1 MHPFRITGKAKAIYH
16 AGAVFA
22 SNYFVVVQ
30 AVAQRLLRHAG
41 LTDAAAWQAL
51 RPLVEGTLENLSH
64 DQPKDALTGPVVRGD
79 DSTIRRHLESLTKD
93 DALLYRALGRAAL
106 ELAEK
111 RGMDEA
117 TAARVADALATDL
130 PLVLRPGAKT

>member
-1 MHPFRITGKAKAIYH
+1 VVEAI
-16 AGAVFA
+16 
-22 SNYFVVVQ
+22 
-30 AVAQRLLRHAG
+30 AQRLLRHAG
-41 LTDAAAWQAL
+41 LSDAQAWQAL
-51 RPLVEGTLENLSH
+51 RPLVAGTLENLL
-64 DQPKDALTGPVVRGD
+64 DAEPQEALTGPVVRGD
-79 DSTIRRHLESLTKD
+79 DTTIRRHLESLTKD

-130 PLVLRPGAKT
+130 PLVLRRP